1 MNYVSRLYLHEATL
15 RMMAGAS
22 PNKTQQLLDK
32 SGSVK
37 TGGGRGLV
45 CGRDKDVYA
54 GEREHALALMLACK
68 HLPPQLHSS
77 PAETAGEEHF
87 QDIFGCDST
96 PRSPNVCL
104 YVHLYVVTLTTAVL
118 QLTTAVL
125 QLTTANYS

>member
-77 PAETAGEEHF
+77 PAETAGEEHL
-87 QDIFGCDST
+87 
-96 PRSPNVCL
+96 L
-104 YVHLYVVTLTTAVL
+104 YFWLRQHP
-118 QLTTAVL
+118 
-125 QLTTANYS
+125 